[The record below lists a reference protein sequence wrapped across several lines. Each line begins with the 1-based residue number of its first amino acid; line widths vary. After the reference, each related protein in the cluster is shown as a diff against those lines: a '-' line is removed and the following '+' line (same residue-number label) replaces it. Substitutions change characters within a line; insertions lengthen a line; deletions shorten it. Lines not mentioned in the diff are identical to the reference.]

1 MGHFITIGRH
11 HINLDHVT
19 EVQEY
24 TDGSVRLYWDYP
36 VEGDYRAS
44 ITAHNDFHG
53 DDAKRL
59 LLMVRYYDASPLPDD
74 YNIQE
79 ARRQDAPGDPE
90 GGRGP
95 GADSHICTAV
105 SIPRRPPDHLVCHR
119 LLEAS
124 KGGLHDHMPTWGG
137 HPIQPSES
145 NV

>member
-59 LLMVRYYDASPLPDD
+59 LLMVRYYDASPLSDD
-74 YNIQE
+74 YNILE
-79 ARRQDAPGDPE
+79 TRRQDVLAKLRQDIL
-90 GGRGP
+90 
-95 GADSHICTAV
+95 AQ
-105 SIPRRPPDHLVCHR
+105 
-119 LLEAS
+119 LEA
-124 KGGLHDHMPTWGG
+124 LDAPQATV
-137 HPIQPSES
+137 ES
-145 NV
+145 YTSGVTRTDEEIAAADRDEIPW